1 MLDLLRLRRE
11 RLNMNLMPLNDQCLQ
26 GFDIKLIE
34 VWKSG
39 GNHD

>member
-1 MLDLLRLRRE
+1 MDLVPLD
-11 RLNMNLMPLNDQCLQ
+11 DQRLQ